1 MDLPKRDIPFIW
13 ILIGSITVA
22 LFLYGNTL
30 KNKYCLDDS
39 IVILQN
45 KFTQRGISGIGE
57 IFSNESF
64 TGFFGEQKDLV
75 AGARYR
81 PLSIATFAVE
91 ITFLGENP
99 WFSHLINILLYAFS
113 AVFIYLIIKKIFEK
127 HTFYSQNLAFLTA
140 LLFLLHPIHTEVIA
154 NIKGR
159 DEIFALLFSLWAVYC
174 LMKYMEKKKGVYL
187 FLGAFI
193 WFLALLSKENAFVF
207 LVLTPVLLYLPLGQK
222 IKPLI
227 KPVLALIG
235 AGLLFYIIR
244 YQVIGDSHVMAS
256 NELMN
261 NSFLGASEG
270 EKYATIFY
278 TLGKYIQLL
287 FFPYQLTY
295 DYYPYHI
302 SLVGW
307 NSFYSLGSL
316 IIYLLLVFFAIYYF
330 RRNYLITVAILFFLI
345 PLIPVSNI
353 FFPIGTFMNERFIYI
368 SSLGFCLLVAYISI
382 CLLKTRGYGFIP
394 ICVLPI
400 VFILYGYKTIDR
412 NKAWYNDY
420 TLFTTDV
427 KTSVNSAKSNCS
439 AGGILLESTDTI
451 TDVVK
456 KANVLEQSKKYLLKA
471 VSIHPTYVDAL
482 LLLGNVYFKMGN
494 AYDSAMYYYTAILK
508 IYPENNLAVRNMLA
522 VGGIISEPDQKIH
535 VYEAVLNYDKNNFEA
550 NYHLGVLYGKVKN
563 NIEKAIGYLEKAVQL
578 NPESKDACVDLGVA
592 YGIMKNY
599 ARSAEVLEKAVVID
613 SNDRNIYINLGIS
626 YQNTG
631 NLEKA
636 KECFEKAKRIEELKK

>member
-1 MDLPKRDIPFIW
+1 MMNLPKREIPFIW
-13 ILIGSITVA
+13 LLVGSIIIA

-57 IFSNESF
+57 IFTTESF

-81 PLSIATFAVE
+81 PLSIATFALE
-91 ITFLGENP
+91 ITLFGENP

-113 AVFIYLIIKKIFEK
+113 AVLIYLLIRKIFEK
-127 HTFYSQNLAFLTA
+127 HTFYTQNIAFLAA
-140 LLFLLHPIHTEVIA
+140 LLFLFHPVHTEVIA

-174 LMKYMEKKKGVYL
+174 FIKYVEKKKGLYL
-187 FLGAFI
+187 YSGAFI

-207 LVLTPVLLYLPLGQK
+207 IVLIPLLLYLPAGQK

-235 AGLLFYIIR
+235 VGLLFFIIR
-244 YQVIGDSHVMAS
+244 HQVIGGIQVIAS

-270 EKYATIFY
+270 KKYATIFY

-287 FFPYQLTY
+287 FFPYPLTY

-345 PLIPVSNI
+345 PIIPVSNI

-368 SSLGFCLLVAYISI
+368 SSLGFCLLVAYIGI
-382 CLLKTRGYGFIP
+382 CLLKTKGYRFIP

-456 KANVLEQSKKYLLKA
+456 KANVLGQSKKYLLKA

-494 AYDSAMYYYTAILK
+494 AFDSAMYYYTAILK
-508 IYPENNLAVRNMLA
+508 VYPENNLAVRNMLA
-522 VGGIISEPDQKIH
+522 VGGVISEPDQKIP
-535 VYEAVLNYDKNNFEA
+535 VYETVLNYDKNNFEA

-578 NPESKDACVDLGVA
+578 NPESKDAFVDLGVA
-592 YGIMKNY
+592 YGIMGNF
-599 ARSAEVLEKAVVID
+599 ARSSVMLEKALVID
-613 SNDRNIYINLGIS
+613 PNDPNIYINLGIS
-626 YQNTG
+626 YQNSG

-636 KECFEKAKRIEELKK
+636 KECFEKAKELKK